1 MATKNPMFALMALRN
16 ALAVVAGVATCK
28 IGLEVNM
35 TPEDYPM
42 VRIVPSL
49 ARHSPV
55 IGLRETEVLIY
66 FGKPIHEF
74 EAGLEAVYRELFDM
88 EAALIDAAESSGV
101 YCEYRETVADE
112 DRLIESGYKLFALRL
127 AVQG

>member
-1 MATKNPMFALMALRN
+1 MATTNPMTALGVLRDALSG
-16 ALAVVAGVATCK
+16 VAGVTTCK
-28 IGLEVNM
+28 IGLEANM

-49 ARHSPV
+49 ARHSGV

-74 EAGLEAVYRELFDM
+74 ESGLEAVYQELFDM

-101 YCEYRETVADE
+101 YCQYRETVADE
-112 DRLIESGYKLFALRL
+112 DRVDGFKLMALRL

>member
-1 MATKNPMFALMALRN
+1 MATTNPMTALGVLRD
-16 ALAVVAGVATCK
+16 ALAGVAGVVSCK
-28 IGLEVNM
+28 IGLEANM

-49 ARHSPV
+49 ARHAPV
-55 IGLRETEVLIY
+55 IGQRETEVLIY

-74 EAGLEAVYRELFDM
+74 ESGLEAVYQELFDM
-88 EAALIDAAESSGV
+88 ETALIDAAETSGV
-101 YCEYRETVADE
+101 YCQYRETVADE
-112 DRLIESGYKLFALRL
+112 DRVDGFKLMALRL

>member
-1 MATKNPMFALMALRN
+1 MTTTSPMAALSTLKTALSRVSG
-16 ALAVVAGVATCK
+16 VVTCK
-28 IGLEVNM
+28 IGLEANM
-35 TPEDYPM
+35 TPDDYPM

-49 ARHSPV
+49 ARHSNV

-74 EAGLEAVYRELFDM
+74 ESGLEDVYQELFAM

-112 DRLIESGYKLFALRL
+112 DRVDGYKLMALRM

>member
-1 MATKNPMFALMALRN
+1 MATTNPMA
-16 ALAVVAGVATCK
+16 ALAILRDALLSVSGVATCK
-28 IGLEVNM
+28 IGLESTM

-49 ARHSPV
+49 ARHSGV

-66 FGKPIHEF
+66 FGKPVHEF
-74 EAGLEAVYRELFDM
+74 ESGLEFVYADLFAM
-88 EAALIDAAESSGV
+88 EAALIDAAESCGV

-112 DRLIESGYKLFALRL
+112 DRVDGYKLMALRV